1 MKQRLITGLIFL
13 LLIAAK
19 MEAQNPIKL
28 VQPDKTRGKSVMAAM
43 NDRKSTRDF
52 NSRMLSDQDLS
63 DLLWA
68 AWGIN
73 REDGRRTAPSALN
86 TQDVDLYVVMQQGT
100 YVYDGKNHS
109 LVPVATGD
117 HRAAVAGSQD
127 FAKEAPV
134 LLVMVSDLS
143 RFGGT
148 ITEHTKIMAA
158 VNVGTISQNINLFCA
173 ATDLVTVPR
182 AFMDTEALKKIFK
195 LTDQQFLILN
205 NPVGYP
211 KN

>member
-43 NDRKSTRDF
+43 NVRKSTRDF

-109 LVPVATGD
+109 LVLVTTGD